1 MHVKRN
7 SSFSNVLYVPSQS
20 PCLDKV
26 PPSTAG
32 LRAKDGAVMPNPS
45 HCIVCAGGNVWP
57 VCPQDWSF
65 APRVFGSGG
74 ATSKVSPKR
83 EISDGH
89 GLWPDLWSRMRCG
102 KTAHAVLST
111 TILRQRIPWQ
121 TDTRNRVR
129 QQNNIMALLYESF
142 VHHRH

>member
-1 MHVKRN
+1 MYCMYRASPRALTRFRLPPPALGRRTGKLCRIPAT
-7 SSFSNVLYVPSQS
+7 VLYCV
-20 PCLDKV
+20 
-26 PPSTAG
+26 
-32 LRAKDGAVMPNPS
+32 RW
-45 HCIVCAGGNVWP
+45 GNVWP